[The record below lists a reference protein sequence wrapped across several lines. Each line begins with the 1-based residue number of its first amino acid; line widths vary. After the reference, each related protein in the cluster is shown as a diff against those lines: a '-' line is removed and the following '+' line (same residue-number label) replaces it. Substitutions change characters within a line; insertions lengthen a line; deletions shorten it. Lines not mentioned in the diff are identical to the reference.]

1 MPQPLLLL
9 YTKSRILVNCFYSI
23 DRVNNF
29 WEKSSARIE
38 GFELGAGLEQDGSA
52 GELAVGQACGS
63 MLVLEDAPIVTSA
76 EGFIDKTIDHLQK
89 VKDALLGS
97 GRQLRLANDKA
108 QDLSIKKLTKG
119 NPTMQAKFAEPENGK

>member
-1 MPQPLLLL
+1 MEF
-9 YTKSRILVNCFYSI
+9 VFN

-52 GELAVGQACGS
+52 GELAVGHACGS

-76 EGFIDKTIDHLQK
+76 EGFID
-89 VKDALLGS
+89 LLFGVFAVY
-97 GRQLRLANDKA
+97 LKPVF
-108 QDLSIKKLTKG
+108 KG
-119 NPTMQAKFAEPENGK
+119 VVILCAFLPAP